1 MKLFERSKRKSGIN
15 LTALI
20 DILFLLIVFFSV
32 STQFTNQKAIGI
44 DLPKSKSS
52 SRVATASKLI
62 FIMRDE
68 EEVFFNG
75 KKLGWEQIEK
85 ELKSGNYDH
94 NQKVILNIDKDV
106 THGKVVKLL
115 DLLKL
120 NQFKKI
126 VFGTYGN
133 S

>member
-1 MKLFERSKRKSGIN
+1 MKLFESSKRKTGIN

-20 DILFLLIVFFSV
+20 DILFLLIIFFSV

-44 DLPKSKSS
+44 NLPTSKSS
-52 SRVATASKLI
+52 SGVATASKLI
-62 FIMRDE
+62 VIMRNE
-68 EEVFFNG
+68 TEIFING
-75 KKLGWEQIEK
+75 KKLGWEQIGK
-85 ELKSGNYDH
+85 EFESGQYDR

-106 THGKVVKLL
+106 SHGKVIKLL

-120 NQFKKI
+120 NQFKK
-126 VFGTYGN
+126 VLFGTYGN